1 MANSFLLFISNLLFS
16 MDIDFDDF
24 FEDSMKIGQI
34 IGIVFAVITVLII
47 VMVIA
52 TNLCHLRVVQPNRTM
67 PNCTLMAIFAEAK
80 AQPFGEVVGA
90 DATVHTNQHSSLGLR
105 ATRTRQV
112 FGGGF

>member
-1 MANSFLLFISNLLFS
+1 MVPRDTDLCTPLATL
-16 MDIDFDDF
+16 IDD
-24 FEDSMKIGQI
+24 KQ
-34 IGIVFAVITVLII
+34 LII

>member
-47 VMVIA
+47 VMVIVSA
-52 TNLCHLRVVQPNRTM
+52 IKAKNKTSGYIKNIKDKMVEKIEEQKTKDICEYCGSKLKPEENRC
-67 PNCTLMAIFAEAK
+67 PNCG
-80 AQPFGEVVGA
+80 AQ
-90 DATVHTNQHSSLGLR
+90 R
-105 ATRTRQV
+105 KK
-112 FGGGF
+112 